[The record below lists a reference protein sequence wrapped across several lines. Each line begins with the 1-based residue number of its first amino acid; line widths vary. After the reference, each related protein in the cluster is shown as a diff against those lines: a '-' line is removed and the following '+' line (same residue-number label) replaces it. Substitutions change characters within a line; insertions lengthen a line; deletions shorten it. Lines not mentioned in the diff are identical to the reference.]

1 MLAMNYKTAITFG
14 ALAALLSV
22 ALGAFGSHGL
32 ENVLNEKQH
41 KTYETAARYQM
52 YHAIALL
59 FVGLLLKNYSNK
71 LLNISALLFAIGIF
85 IFSGSLY
92 LLVALQAKG
101 YSSFNIIGAITPLG
115 GLCFIFGWLCLAL
128 SIKKI

>member
-1 MLAMNYKTAITFG
+1 MLSMNYKNAIFFG

-32 ENVLNEKQH
+32 ENVLAEKQH

-59 FVGLLLKNYSNK
+59 VVGLLLKSNPSKWLK
-71 LLNISALLFAIGIF
+71 LSALLFAVGII

-92 LLVALQAKG
+92 VLIALQVNG
-101 YSSFNIIGAITPLG
+101 FSNFNIIGAITPLG
-115 GLCFIFGWLCLAL
+115 GLCFIVGWFFLAI
-128 SIKKI
+128 SIKKM

>member
-1 MLAMNYKTAITFG
+1 MLSMNYKNTIFFG

-32 ENVLNEKQH
+32 ENVLTEKQH

-59 FVGLLLKNYSNK
+59 VVGLLLKSNPSKWLK
-71 LLNISALLFAIGIF
+71 LSALLFAVGII

-92 LLVALQAKG
+92 VLIALQVNG
-101 YSSFNIIGAITPLG
+101 FSNFNIIGAITPLG
-115 GLCFIFGWLCLAL
+115 GLCFIVGWFFLAI
-128 SIKKI
+128 SIKKM

>member
-1 MLAMNYKTAITFG
+1 MKYKNVIIFG
-14 ALAALLSV
+14 AIAALLSV

-32 ENVLNEKQH
+32 ENVLNAKQN
-41 KTYETAARYQM
+41 KTFETAVRYQM

-59 FVGLLLKNYSNK
+59 FVGLLLKTYEVK
-71 LLNISALLFAIGIF
+71 LLKICAILLTLGIM

-92 LLVALQAKG
+92 ALIALQVNG
-101 YSSFNIIGAITPLG
+101 YNNFNIIGAITPLG
-115 GLCFIFGWLCLAL
+115 GLCFILGWLCLAL